1 MSAYNHVELRLF
13 PYGGLHPQLGR
24 SVFIAP
30 GAKVIGDVRLGDEV
44 SVWYNTV
51 IRGDVHYVSI
61 GAGTNIQ
68 DGSVCHVT
76 HDTHPLVIG
85 RDVTVGHRVIL
96 HGCTVED
103 LALIGMG
110 AVVLDGAIVRTNAFV
125 AAGAVV
131 TPGTEVPSGTLC
143 AGIPAR
149 VVRDLTEEECKR
161 FAESAR
167 NYRAYAATTAES
179 LNG

>member
-1 MSAYNHVELRLF
+1 MSGQDHAEPKLF
-13 PYGGLHPQLGR
+13 SYAGLHPQLGR

-44 SVWYNTV
+44 SIWYNTV

-68 DGSVCHVT
+68 DSSICHVT
-76 HDTHPLVIG
+76 HDTHPLVVG
-85 RDVTVGHRVIL
+85 RDVTVGHGVIL

-131 TPGTEVPSGTLC
+131 TPGTEVRSGTLF
-143 AGIPAR
+143 AGVPGR
-149 VVRDLTEEECKR
+149 VVRDLTREER
-161 FAESAR
+161 DQFAESAR

-179 LNG
+179 LSS